1 MDIKLNEKVRKELW
15 YDMNDVEF
23 RINSLKGVFQ
33 NETPITQEI
42 IEQFINKKEEIIQ
55 QLDKLQDKFEIE
67 VKAEEY
73 YQILIKDLKDGSIYG
88 E

>member
-55 QLDKLQDKFEIE
+55 QLDKLQDKFKIE